1 MVRIV
6 ERRGEVCII
15 HLLYA
20 RPRKIV
26 NRFPY
31 FSNSS
36 CTWVL
41 LTAFKYACYSSLQ
54 KPAALP
60 LMIGGTHTK
69 MRTCASSTACMSF
82 CVLETFHAAA
92 VSSDTF
98 L

>member
-6 ERRGEVCII
+6 ERRGEVCIMS
-15 HLLYA
+15 LLYVK
-20 RPRKIV
+20 PRGFI
-26 NRFPY
+26 NRFLY
-31 FSNSS
+31 FSDSS
-36 CTWVL
+36 CTLVL
-41 LTAFKYACYSSLQ
+41 LTAFKYACYSPLQ
-54 KPAALP
+54 KPVALP

-82 CVLETFHAAA
+82 CVLGTFHAAA